1 MLCSP
6 NILLDDACTAK
17 IADVGIAKYSVR
29 DLTSLGQAFG
39 SWDWAS
45 PEQIMCEECSVRTDL
60 YSLGVVSIPGCFWKQ
75 YICCPRHDSHQP
87 QTCHNVTAHQAWCI
101 MQVCVIIHRT

>member
-1 MLCSP
+1 MLLCSP

-29 DLTSLGQAFG
+29 DLTTLGQAFG

-45 PEQIMCEECSVRTDL
+45 PEQIMCEECSIRTDL
-60 YSLGVVSIPGCFWKQ
+60 YSLGVVGILR
-75 YICCPRHDSHQP
+75 Y
-87 QTCHNVTAHQAWCI
+87 
-101 MQVCVIIHRT
+101 